1 MLFPSPLVGEGG
13 EIEWNE
19 IEPGEG
25 ALMSGCCYPSP
36 ASRLCRSAPSPARGE
51 GKKD

>member
-1 MLFPSPLVGEGG
+1 MKDDGWICGVAGSFLPSPLVGEGG

-25 ALMSGCCYPSP
+25 
-36 ASRLCRSAPSPARGE
+36 
-51 GKKD
+51 